1 MEQNDNQYTKVDR
14 RKMFFVISA
23 ICIILAA
30 FILVLY
36 LFANRTKASTGDGEA
51 IRITPQRIEQI
62 SDEVGERVLQ
72 TLCGDILTDMIGSSV
87 SKELSKEKIYEVL
100 SEGEVEVIAI
110 GEDQL
115 RELVAG
121 LLEELGISGDAVFTD
136 DQKKYI
142 KLAVSKALQ
151 DSLVD
156 INILQLLSE
165 DDKKQLTE
173 QLRKELAETLNSQIQ
188 NSTYQLTD
196 KELAKIK
203 NSLNLESLISSMVN
217 QVTKQQL
224 EKLQSNIIE
233 NVKKS
238 VKTPVKGKD
247 YFTESDIKSIQKK
260 VLKEANKEMVKQIEK
275 ITAKINEVK
284 TSVHTLTTQI
294 KELKTLDQEKTADIE
309 KLQNSVTEINL
320 SIQHINTVTK
330 QLADAVSVSGNHL
343 EKVTGT
349 GSEIYSE
356 KVNAS
361 SLTIAEFV
369 DVLAG
374 NDQVYTGAIQEL
386 NKIVKQLKD
395 ENAKQDKEFDES
407 LKQLEHSLDDNGKEL
422 EDIREAF
429 EQSDQEIK
437 KQLEEQMSSLHKKLD
452 AEQAAR
458 EEEDGKLQE
467 QADAAKELI
476 GDQKDAEHAEGNT
489 IFQKI
494 GAIAKVLSE
503 DGIGGL
509 LKVLQNIG
517 EAKTVGEGLENLHTG
532 VLDAENRIGEL
543 EKEKWI
549 SDITLLAGGQQEAAG
564 KYYSY
569 QESGSA
575 YVYQIPLVTENDKI
589 DLSADDTSIVVEFQ
603 QPGRLPSNVALS
615 TSGNTLLIA
624 FANRPTRNIKITS
637 IHVYKEKQEEHSY
650 E

>member
-247 YFTESDIKSIQKK
+247 YFTESDIKSIQKE
-260 VLKEANKEMVKQIEK
+260 VLKEANKEVVKQIEK

-330 QLADAVSVSGNHL
+330 QLTDAVSVSGNHL

-422 EDIREAF
+422 EEIREAF

-452 AEQAAR
+452 DEQAAR

-517 EAKTVGEGLENLHTG
+517 EAKTVGEGLDNLHTG

-564 KYYSY
+564 KYYFY

-603 QPGRLPSNVALS
+603 QPGRLPSNAALS